1 MRRVSKIAVAGI
13 ASAALAL
20 TATACGSTSA
30 DKAKE
35 DAAPSGSSSAQSG
48 VKVGIA
54 YDVGGRGDHS
64 FNDSAARGVDKA
76 KAEFGGDVKELTA
89 KTTDTEADRVDRL
102 TQLAEA
108 GYNPVVGIGYAY
120 ANSMKS
126 VAAKFPAVTFGIV
139 DSVVDAKNVDNIV
152 FTEEQGSY
160 LGGVAAA
167 LKTKKDHVGF
177 IGGVDVPLI
186 KKFEAGYVQGVHDT
200 NPKIKVDVQYL
211 SHGSDTSGFASPDKG
226 KAAAQGML
234 DNGADVIYSAAG
246 SSGSGAIE
254 AVNGSKG
261 AWAIGVDSDQYNQV
275 SLAKYKSSILTSV
288 VKNVDVGV
296 YDLVKSIHDKKPLVG
311 TNAYSLAKN
320 GVSLSTSGGFIAD
333 IQPKIDAAKAKIVDG
348 SIKVKTT
355 P

>member
-1 MRRVSKIAVAGI
+1 MRRVTKIAAAGI

-20 TATACGSTSA
+20 SATACGSTSA
-30 DKAKE
+30 DKAKDS
-35 DAAPSGSSSAQSG
+35 DATSSSTAKGG
-48 VKVGIA
+48 VKVGVA

-76 KAEFGGDVKELTA
+76 KTEFGGDVKELTA
-89 KTTDTEADRVDRL
+89 KTTDTEADRLDRL
-102 TQLAEA
+102 SQLAEA
-108 GYNPVVGIGYAY
+108 GYNPVVGIGFAY
-120 ANSMKS
+120 ASSMKQA
-126 VAAKFPAVTFGIV
+126 AAKFPDTTFGIV
-139 DSVVDAKNVDNIV
+139 DSVVDGKNVDNIV

-200 NPKIKVDVQYL
+200 NPKIKVDIQYL

-234 DNGADVIYSAAG
+234 DKGADVIYAAAG
-246 SSGSGAIE
+246 SSGSGSIE
-254 AVNGSKG
+254 AVNGVKG
-261 AWAIGVDSDQYNQV
+261 AWAIGVDSDQYNQAQ
-275 SLAKYKSSILTSV
+275 LAKYKSSILTSV

-296 YDLVKSIHDKKPLVG
+296 YDLVKSVKDGKPIVG
-311 TNAYSLAKN
+311 TNTYSLAKD
-320 GVSLSTSGGFIAD
+320 GVSLTTSGGFIDD
-333 IQPKIDAAKAKIVDG
+333 IQPQIDAAKKKITDG
-348 SIKVKTT
+348 TVKVKTT